1 MYNHF
6 VKEDKR
12 KFDAS
17 QKFWHVRFGPGCPE
31 EWINIMNIKFIKDW
45 EKLYPEE
52 VHLAYGQKKLTLETK
67 DMYKFAFFRR
77 ILARVWNIDQSGP
90 QLDTYSK
97 GLKEDEPID
106 LSKYFELYAKQG
118 KIN

>member
-45 EKLYPEE
+45 EKLYPEK

-77 ILARVWNIDQSGP
+77 ILARVWNID
-90 QLDTYSK
+90 
-97 GLKEDEPID
+97 
-106 LSKYFELYAKQG
+106 
-118 KIN
+118 